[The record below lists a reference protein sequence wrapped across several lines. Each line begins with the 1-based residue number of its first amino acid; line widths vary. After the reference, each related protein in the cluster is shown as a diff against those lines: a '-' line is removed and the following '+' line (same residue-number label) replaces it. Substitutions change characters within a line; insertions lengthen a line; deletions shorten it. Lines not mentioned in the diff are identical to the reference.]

1 MTIAHELLSWRD
13 RLSIPVYL
21 NVEAARY
28 SGITPQTVWNWRR
41 HMPGYERGERLS
53 YLDLIEVA
61 FIAAFRKSGVSLRRI
76 RKARAFVSD
85 RWNSQHPFVQKRWL
99 TEGIHLMIELRELE
113 RDTDTDDLVL
123 ADEHGQLTW
132 RHLIADRFE
141 QFDYDDRIVAAWHVA
156 GRDSEVIIDPQQR
169 FGTPTVEGLPTW
181 VVKGRW
187 EAHAVNGPVEP
198 LAVIREINEDFGI
211 AEKAV
216 RDGLMFEGIE
226 LAA

>member
-1 MTIAHELLSWRD
+1 MTTAHKVQSWRD
-13 RLSIPVYL
+13 RLSMPIYK

-61 FIAAFRKSGVSLRRI
+61 FIAAFRNSGVSLRRI
-76 RKARAFVSD
+76 RRAREFVSE
-85 RWNSQHPFVQKRWL
+85 RWNSQHPFVQRRWL

-113 RDTDTDDLVL
+113 RGAKTDDLVV

-132 RHLIADRFE
+132 RNLIADRFD
-141 QFDYDDRIVAAWHVA
+141 QFDYDDSIVAAWHVA
-156 GRDSEVIIDPQQR
+156 GRESKVVIDPQQR

-187 EAHAVNGPVEP
+187 DAHLMNGQVEP
-198 LAVIREINEDFGI
+198 LAVIHEIEEDFGI
-211 AEKAV
+211 TEKAV
-216 RDGLMFEGIE
+216 FDGLAFEGID